1 MRKTKLG
8 ANEVEKEGEKK
19 RKRRGKEG
27 ERGKEE
33 GKRRREKKRGKEEG
47 KRRGEKGNHRKCIR
61 NSENAFRRARRSPAH
76 IFGSE
81 KRIGTTQRGFV
92 TMSLS

>member
-8 ANEVEKEGEKK
+8 ANEVKKEGEKK

-33 GKRRREKKRGKEEG
+33 GKRR
-47 KRRGEKGNHRKCIR
+47 GEKGNQGNIIR
-61 NSENAFRRARRSPAH
+61 NSENAFRLALSRSPAH

-92 TMSLS
+92 TMVSKN